1 MAERVGFEPTVALR
15 RHAISS
21 RAQSAS
27 LASLRLGPGRRR
39 RYNDLSGAP
48 RSGEGG
54 IRTHDEV
61 APILVFETSALSRSA
76 TSPARNY
83 IIGRCWP
90 SLPFVVG
97 SDDAGVFDV
106 TLADEIQWV
115 VEAANLGS
123 GAFEEIAARSWRYR
137 SEIITGREKE

>member
-1 MAERVGFEPTVALR
+1 
-15 RHAISS
+15 
-21 RAQSAS
+21 
-27 LASLRLGPGRRR
+27 
-39 RYNDLSGAP
+39 
-48 RSGEGG
+48 
-54 IRTHDEV
+54 
-61 APILVFETSALSRSA
+61 
-76 TSPARNY
+76 
-83 IIGRCWP
+83 
-90 SLPFVVG
+90 VG